1 MTADTTPQRVVSP
14 PTLWEIASHFYAD
27 TVADMAIHPGVRD
40 QLHEPQ
46 RVLNVSFPVKM
57 DDGSVRMMRGYR
69 VHHNIVRGPAKGGIR
84 YTPGLTLEDVQGLAM
99 LMTWKTAVMGLP
111 FGGAK
116 GGVACDPHHLSQ
128 DELERI
134 TRRYTLEIIPLLG
147 PERDIPAPDLGTDE
161 QVMAWIMDTYSLIK
175 GYSVPAVVTGKP
187 VAVGGSRGRR
197 RATGRGVVFVLRA
210 LAERVGL
217 DLRGARAA
225 IHGFGKV
232 GSTVAY
238 MCYHV
243 LGAHVVAVCDS
254 RGGTYNP
261 EGLDILELLR
271 YKAETGRVAGF
282 PGGEPI
288 APDEVL
294 TVACD
299 VLIPAS
305 VERVITAHNAERV
318 QARVIVEAANA
329 AVTPEADRFL
339 WERGVT
345 IVPDVLA
352 NAGGVTVSYF
362 EWVQDL
368 QSFFWSEEEVTQQ
381 LRTAMGRAFERIFS
395 LASEANISLR
405 KAAYR
410 LAIDRVATAYE
421 LRGFYP

>member
-1 MTADTTPQRVVSP
+1 MTTDAASQRVSDV
-14 PTLWEIASHFYAD
+14 PTLWKIASHFYTDA
-27 TVADMAIHPGVRD
+27 VADMAIHPGVRD

-46 RVLNVSFPVKM
+46 RILNTSFPVKM

-116 GGVACDPHHLSQ
+116 GGVACDPGQLSR

-161 QVMAWIMDTYSLIK
+161 HVMAWIMDTYSLIK
-175 GYSVPAVVTGKP
+175 GYAVPAVVTGKP

-197 RATGRGVVFVLRA
+197 RATGRGVVFVVRA
-210 LAERVGL
+210 LAEREGL
-217 DLRGARAA
+217 DMRGARVA

-238 MCYHV
+238 LCYHV

-254 RGGTYNP
+254 RGGAYNP
-261 EGLDILELLR
+261 EGLDVIELLK
-271 YKAETGRVAGF
+271 YKAETGQVTGF
-282 PGGEPI
+282 PHSTPI
-288 APDEVL
+288 SPEEVL

-305 VERVITAHNAERV
+305 VERVITAHNVDQV

-329 AVTPEADRFL
+329 PVTPEADHVL
-339 WERGVT
+339 WDRGVI

-381 LRTAMGRAFERIFS
+381 LRTAMGRAFGRMYA
-395 LASEANISLR
+395 LAAEANISLR
-405 KAAYR
+405 RAAYR